1 MERLIAKLKSEK
13 WIYDEKILV
22 CVSTGVDSMVLLDVL
37 YKLQKDLKL
46 TIIVAHVN
54 HQKRKISDVEEE
66 FIIDFCE
73 KQNLKIYTKRFDFD
87 SKQNFQAE
95 ARDKRYQ
102 FFLEIATKEEIKK
115 IVLAHHAD
123 DNIETIMMRMIR
135 GSNFAG
141 YAGMRLKSEFRGIQ
155 VLRPMLTINKKQI
168 LHYAKERKLRYF
180 EDESNFTDVYK
191 RNRIRQNI
199 LPFLYFEEEN
209 VDDKF
214 AYFSQTIFEAS
225 KIVEDKIDEFIEE
238 HVEVLP
244 NKITF
249 LKDTFLNQ
257 TEFIQREIIFEILKK
272 EYLSLATVDEII
284 KQIHSA
290 KANIVNYVFEEL
302 TMSKEYEKISF
313 IFGKQWTQPIFQKI
327 DSPGTYE
334 IENRYIVRVY
344 EKKLENNE
352 INKNLC
358 YNIEMLPVI
367 IRNRQPGDRIRLHA
381 GEKKVSDLFI
391 DLKIPK
397 IDRDNLL
404 VISTLDQNVLA
415 IIGVKTSETLKNMS
429 HTKYQIEIEEITYD
443 ETPRH

>member
-13 WIYDEKILV
+13 WIYNEKVLV
-22 CVSTGVDSMVLLDVL
+22 CVSTGVDSMALLDIL
-37 YKLQKDLKL
+37 YRLQQDLKL

-73 KQNLKIYTKRFDFD
+73 KQNLKIYTKRLDLD
-87 SKQNFQAE
+87 TQQNFQAE

-102 FFLEIATKEEIKK
+102 FFLEIANKEDIKK

-123 DNIETIMMRMIR
+123 DNIETIMMRIIR

-141 YAGMRLKSEFRGIQ
+141 YAGMRVKSDFQGVT

-168 LHYAKERKLRYF
+168 LQYAKERKLRYF

-214 AYFSQTIFEAS
+214 AYFSQTIFEAA
-225 KIVEDKIDEFIEE
+225 KIIEDKIDEFIGE
-238 HVEVLP
+238 HIEVLP
-244 NKITF
+244 NKISF
-249 LKDTFLNQ
+249 LKDVFLNQ
-257 TEFIQREIIFEILKK
+257 SEFVQREIIFEILKR

-313 IFGKQWTQPIFQKI
+313 IFGKHLVQPVFQKI

-334 IENRYIVRVY
+334 IQNRYIIKVY
-344 EKKLENNE
+344 EKKSESNE
-352 INKNLC
+352 LNENLC
-358 YNIEMLPVI
+358 YNIETLPVVV
-367 IRNRQPGDRIRLHA
+367 RNRQPGDRIRLHA

-397 IDRDNLL
+397 MERDNIL
-404 VISTLDQNVLA
+404 VITSTDQNVLA

-429 HTKYQIEIEEITYD
+429 NTKFQIEIEEISYD
-443 ETPRH
+443 ETSRH